1 MYELK
6 KRYWNEALTYC
17 GIDNLTVDKQE
28 RVISDEVQSSMGD
41 VVAQRYVGL
50 SARQQAAEQINR
62 MFDLD
67 ISVTMRSS
75 NSYQNDTEVIE
86 DEQVYV

>member
-1 MYELK
+1 
-6 KRYWNEALTYC
+6 
-17 GIDNLTVDKQE
+17 
-28 RVISDEVQSSMGD
+28 MGD